1 MKSGLAIFNILSGD
15 ADVSAL
21 VGTRIFPNV
30 AKNKTQFPF
39 IIYDVNGETP
49 NDDKDGVSSLDV
61 DSVMVSCYSKTYAEA
76 SDLARKM
83 RTALDR
89 ISGTY
94 GGVVIQSIKYNG
106 YNDLFDDDS
115 GDGGIYR
122 KALDFDIRIV
132 NTNVEQPFLN
142 IFSLDFDG
150 VDDFLNCGNSLTIKP
165 SNEITI
171 SAWVKPNAWDW
182 QNPGGALAHNE
193 YIVGN
198 VAVGGW
204 GIYLDFAGTEANPT
218 TTINFIVRVNDT
230 GSGSS
235 GYITAT
241 IDSSTVRNFVGWKNI
256 IATFDGN
263 NAKLYYDGGDNVVS
277 ASSGTGANIEY
288 STIPQFANVDVII
301 GADSQSNTSGVS
313 GESTAHNYYYGN
325 IDEVAIFDSAITSA
339 EVDGIYNNGIPTN
352 LLVNNNGYVS
362 KADLQGYWRNGDG
375 DIYPTIT
382 DDSTNTNNGTMKNMS
397 SIDIVKEVP

>member
-1 MKSGLAIFNILSGD
+1 MKSGLAIYNILSGD

-39 IIYDVNGETP
+39 IIYDVNGEIP
-49 NDDKDGVSSLDV
+49 NDDKDGVSSLDI
-61 DSVMVSCYSKTYAEA
+61 DGVMVSCYSKTYAEA

-142 IFSLDFDG
+142 ILSLDFDG
-150 VDDFLNCGNSLTIKP
+150 VGDFLNCGNSSTIKP
-165 SNEITI
+165 SDEITI

-182 QNPGGALAHNE
+182 QNPGGGLDHDE
-193 YIVGN
+193 FIVGN
-198 VAVGGW
+198 VA
-204 GIYLDFAGTEANPT
+204 AKPT
-218 TTINFIVRVNDT
+218 
-230 GSGSS
+230 
-235 GYITAT
+235 
-241 IDSSTVRNFVGWKNI
+241 
-256 IATFDGN
+256 
-263 NAKLYYDGGDNVVS
+263 
-277 ASSGTGANIEY
+277 
-288 STIPQFANVDVII
+288 
-301 GADSQSNTSGVS
+301 
-313 GESTAHNYYYGN
+313 
-325 IDEVAIFDSAITSA
+325 AI
-339 EVDGIYNNGIPTN
+339 
-352 LLVNNNGYVS
+352 
-362 KADLQGYWRNGDG
+362 
-375 DIYPTIT
+375 
-382 DDSTNTNNGTMKNMS
+382 
-397 SIDIVKEVP
+397 